1 MAHAWAF
8 LINSSFCIISPVL
21 KGHGASFFIG
31 TGSAIQTSSPGG
43 RKQLGMDPLKT
54 LGMLLAL
61 ASAPS
66 VAHENNDPIE
76 RAMFITTIVPTLI
89 VGGTTALTVY
99 GPSNMKSAKADALAF
114 IGSDGEI
121 RGAQFEQAVRYYHAA
136 YRQPYMSD
144 KQLALA
150 IATSL

>member
-1 MAHAWAF
+1 
-8 LINSSFCIISPVL
+8 
-21 KGHGASFFIG
+21 
-31 TGSAIQTSSPGG
+31 
-43 RKQLGMDPLKT
+43 MDPLKT